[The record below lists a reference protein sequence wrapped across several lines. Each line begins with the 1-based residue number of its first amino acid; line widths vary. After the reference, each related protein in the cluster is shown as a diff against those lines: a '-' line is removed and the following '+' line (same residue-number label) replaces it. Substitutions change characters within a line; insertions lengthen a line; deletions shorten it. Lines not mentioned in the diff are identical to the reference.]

1 MAKQEKTA
9 AELYREE
16 RKARIAKAAKKN
28 AKKSHKVVLSKGA
41 KKAIA
46 AVVVIAIVA
55 GVGLFALNNSGVLE
69 RGKTAFYVGDVEVSA
84 AEYGYYYNS
93 AFSSYF
99 NYSYQYDSYY
109 GAGMGKLYTGY
120 DCNVSPDE
128 QAYSG
133 EVEGVENPMYTDFFE
148 SSAKD
153 SIKYVKAAVKFAAEN
168 DITLDDADIATVDK
182 QIEELETTAK
192 NNNYSVPA
200 YLRAFYGKGMT
211 VGLLREICEEQTL
224 TSKVQTL
231 KTEEFAASYSDKEI
245 EKAYEDGIKT
255 YGVVSL
261 RLYEVLADTVE
272 VPAKEEGE
280 EPTEEV
286 TDETMAAAKTKAES
300 FASKVSTVESFKETA
315 AEFEKLAENDKWEEM
330 KKDDSKTA
338 VADVTYSDLS
348 YDVADEKFL
357 SWAFDKATQVGAT
370 YIVEDKDAGYSVYM
384 MEAPVHKAADEFTY
398 DVRHILIQ
406 FPEEEST
413 EEKSEEKEDVKVE
426 LLDASEYDVTVDIDV
441 DLEKTGDKAL
451 YKEAQDIL
459 ETYLA
464 GDTTEEAFAELAKKH
479 SADGNAAEGG
489 IYEDVTK
496 GYMVAE
502 FENWALEKGR
512 KQGDVGIVETQ
523 YGYHIM
529 YFIGTDTTTWADVI
543 RNDKATAEYE
553 EFAEKLES
561 GDNVKIDGIVES
573 SIISTE
579 EFIVKLA
586 KQQIRSISQ
595 SASHTH

>member
-406 FPEEEST
+406 FPEEESA

>member
-93 AFSSYF
+93 AFLSYF

-182 QIEELETTAK
+182 QIEALETNAK
-192 NNNYSVPA
+192 NDNYSVPA
-200 YLRAFYGKGMT
+200 YLRASYGKGMT

-300 FASKVSTVESFKETA
+300 FASKVSTVESFKENA

-398 DVRHILIQ
+398 DVRHILIK
-406 FPEEEST
+406 FPEEESA